1 MKFFWERGRQQ
12 LIAAV
17 LTIVMLAIPAMT
29 GYAAANVSGLVSNKA
44 ASTYC
49 QSCTSNP
56 EVVEYAKK
64 YFGLSAEVITGEEEY
79 NYLSLLKSIDGFSDL
94 KERLSKYRVVKV
106 NPINYVYISGAFKEA
121 NNTLLYAVIN
131 GNNNE
136 ILMLKTVK
144 YDGGDSVFVKDFLN
158 DGVIKENKISLAEMA
173 RAKEEHEKEINA
185 FMNKYDSRIELSA
198 INWEYWVC
206 QFAGEL
212 ACAMG
217 CLVFTPNA
225 VLIGI
230 CDRMCKFFWGNGLCS
245 KF

>member
-1 MKFFWERGRQQ
+1 MGTRRQQ

-144 YDGGDSVFVKDFLN
+144 YDGSDSVFVKEFSN
-158 DGVIKENKISLAEMA
+158 EGTIKESSISLAEIA
-173 RAKEEHEKEINA
+173 QANEENDQELAA
-185 FMNKYDSRIELSA
+185 FMEKYDSKITLAA
-198 INWEYWVC
+198 INWEYWC
-206 QFAGEL
+206 CRYAGAL
-212 ACAMG
+212 ACTMG
-217 CLVFTPNA
+217 CCVFWELPPVMYA
-225 VLIGI
+225 
-230 CDRMCKFFWGNGLCS
+230 CRFMCGYLWKSGVCS
-245 KF
+245 RF